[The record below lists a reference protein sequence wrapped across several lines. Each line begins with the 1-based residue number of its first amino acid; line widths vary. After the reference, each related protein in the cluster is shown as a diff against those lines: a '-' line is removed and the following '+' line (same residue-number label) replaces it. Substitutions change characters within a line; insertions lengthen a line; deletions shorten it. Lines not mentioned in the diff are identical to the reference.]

1 MIKIVEYEKIEEVDY
16 ILEGFPGIG
25 LVATMVASYLIDK
38 LKMRVIASIES
49 NQFPP
54 LTSIHEGKP
63 LPPARIYYDE
73 KSKLAIFFSEFVIP
87 PALVYEISDLIID
100 YATKK
105 HTKLII
111 SVGGLTGGKEGASI
125 AYAAASNQKML
136 KVLEEAG
143 AIPITEGA
151 TTGVNG
157 IVLSKSAQLG
167 IDAISILLPV
177 DPKFTNP
184 RHAQIAIDILK
195 KIIPLDV
202 DTTQLAREA
211 EMLERQIKD
220 TLTTHKK
227 KINSYKKIIHDYGG
241 MYV

>member
-1 MIKIVEYEKIEEVDY
+1 MIKIVEYEKIDEVDY

-73 KSKLAIFFSEFVIP
+73 KSKLVIFFSEFVIP
-87 PALVYEISDLIID
+87 PSLVYEVSDLIID
-100 YATKK
+100 YANKK
-105 HTKLII
+105 HTKMII

-125 AYAAASNQKML
+125 AYGAASNQKML
-136 KVLEEAG
+136 KVLEDAG

-151 TTGVNG
+151 TTGING

-177 DPKFTNP
+177 DPKITNP
-184 RHAQIAIDILK
+184 RHAQIAIEILK
-195 KIIPLDV
+195 KIIPIEV

-211 EMLERQIKD
+211 DMLEKQVKD
-220 TLTTHKK
+220 TITTHKK
-227 KINSYKKIIHDYGG
+227 KINSYKKAMHDYGG

>member
-1 MIKIVEYEKIEEVDY
+1 MIKIVEYEKVDEVDY

-49 NQFPP
+49 DQFPP
-54 LTSIHEGKP
+54 LTSIRNGEP

-73 KSKLAIFFSEFVIP
+73 NSKLAIFFSEFVIP
-87 PALVYEISDLIID
+87 TPLVYEVSDLIID
-100 YATKK
+100 YASRKKTKI
-105 HTKLII
+105 II

-125 AYAAASNQKML
+125 AYSAASNQKML
-136 KVLEEAG
+136 KLLEEAG
-143 AIPITEGA
+143 AVPITEGA
-151 TTGVNG
+151 TTGING

-195 KIIPLDV
+195 KIVPINV
-202 DTTQLAREA
+202 DTTQLAKEA
-211 EMLERQIKD
+211 EILEKQVKD
-220 TLTTHKK
+220 TITTHKK
-227 KINSYKKIIHDYGG
+227 KMNSYKKAMYDYGG